1 MNFVIYTADCTGNKA
16 NCDYPHRVEVDSAD
30 VLQEAVKKD
39 HVCAEYKGN
48 YRSKDNFVTSNAIV
62 MDVDNDH
69 TDEPLEFITE
79 AKMDEK
85 FPDIDYCLVP
95 SRHHML
101 PKGSH
106 PAAPRFHVIFPV
118 EAINNADE
126 YAKVKEVLYKKY
138 PFFDGNVLDATKF
151 LFGCDVSEVT
161 WHEGWMSIMDDLSDG
176 DLVMGAPEEDEEF
189 DAPAHSGPILEGSR
203 NKTLSH
209 YAYRDLCFIV
219 QTRIK
224 AGRLVNGIRNIAE
237 EIVLKELVYI

>member
-79 AKMDEK
+79 AKMDEM

-118 EAINNADE
+118 EAIYNADE
-126 YAKVKEVLYKKY
+126 YAKVKEVLYKKS
-138 PFFDGNVLDATKF
+138 PFFDGNVLDA
-151 LFGCDVSEVT
+151 
-161 WHEGWMSIMDDLSDG
+161 
-176 DLVMGAPEEDEEF
+176 A
-189 DAPAHSGPILEGSR
+189 
-203 NKTLSH
+203 
-209 YAYRDLCFIV
+209 
-219 QTRIK
+219 
-224 AGRLVNGIRNIAE
+224 
-237 EIVLKELVYI
+237 